1 MAESQETMSIST
13 HSIVS
18 VLELKKQNSDEKE
31 TFIASLSKQEIK
43 TEASEANSTEQEEP
57 QISELKESEVEKTDV
72 EKIESEASRTQF
84 RDGCTII
91 ETSNKKLVEVFDPKG

>member
-43 TEASEANSTEQEEP
+43 TEASEA
-57 QISELKESEVEKTDV
+57 SEVEKTDV